1 MEKGERGE
9 GVFVR
14 VCHSIINFSTEFL
27 CDGHKRKKAS
37 DTYLGA
43 STVAPAAAVC
53 LFFYPVCGPHK
64 RQLALGTHFKLHL
77 KSGMKAQT
85 CTRVC

>member
-53 LFFYPVCGPHK
+53 LFFIQCVDLTKDSSPWVHTSNCIS
-64 RQLALGTHFKLHL
+64 RAE
-77 KSGMKAQT
+77 
-85 CTRVC
+85 